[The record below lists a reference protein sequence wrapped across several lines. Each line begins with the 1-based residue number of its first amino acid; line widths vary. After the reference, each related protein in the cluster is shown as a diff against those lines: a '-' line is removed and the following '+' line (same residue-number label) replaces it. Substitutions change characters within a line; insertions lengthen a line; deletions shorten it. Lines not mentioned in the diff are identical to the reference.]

1 MDIDDTAVF
10 ILCLH
15 KTNQQHDIE
24 VPLNITAKELV
35 GALNTAYQLNID
47 LDDISQC
54 FLRSENPIALLKGET
69 TLQEYGLYDGTI
81 IHVF

>member
-1 MDIDDTAVF
+1 MDIDETAVF
-10 ILCLH
+10 ILYLH
-15 KTNQQHDIE
+15 KTNQQLDIE

-35 GALNTAYQLNID
+35 GALNTAYKLDID

-69 TLQEYGLYDGTI
+69 TLYEYGLYNGSI
-81 IHVF
+81 IHVI